1 VPPSGTWSWNS
12 EDAYLNSDS
21 LCPHRKGEKEPFAS
35 GLTNGEIGVMSPNSH
50 DERLTTAEAERVLI
64 QADLSRKRRK
74 TLRDSLAAVLILQ
87 SYLESLKE
95 H

>member
-1 VPPSGTWSWNS
+1 
-12 EDAYLNSDS
+12 
-21 LCPHRKGEKEPFAS
+21 
-35 GLTNGEIGVMSPNSH
+35 MSPNSH